1 MGQSL
6 QKLAPK
12 NHNPKRLKI
21 EWDYS
26 SMFSLT
32 RNIME
37 CYQTLFYLW
46 SQDISDDERLA
57 RKKLFDIHD
66 LYSREKLF
74 SFSNEGLEMLKVKK
88 GLVAALLETEY
99 FKSIDDKR

>member
-1 MGQSL
+1 MTWTCVLHTRLCVMGQSL

-37 CYQTLFYLW
+37 CYQTLFYL
-46 SQDISDDERLA
+46 
-57 RKKLFDIHD
+57 
-66 LYSREKLF
+66 
-74 SFSNEGLEMLKVKK
+74 
-88 GLVAALLETEY
+88 
-99 FKSIDDKR
+99 